1 MIVGLTWPADHR
13 RAFRGAPLT
22 KKELLDRTRVG
33 FEDIDLPANIKE
45 AALVHL
51 EAWAEGDKFAGLM
64 EGGKDDYL
72 PLLDWMVSEGRFD
85 LLLDSFYQVMPFGT
99 GGRRGPVGIGPNRIN
114 PYTMASSIQGHVEYL
129 RDLAPDE
136 DRFEVVVAYD
146 VREYNDLRG
155 LYPRDL
161 PNPLLGFTSKDFA
174 HIAASV
180 YCAAGVR
187 VYMLPDE
194 PRDYISTPEL
204 SFFIRLLG
212 AHGGLNVSASHN
224 HPDDNGGKFYNAQ
237 GGQEIPPH
245 DERMVKIVEKIT
257 EVKSILY
264 TEALE
269 SGLMQPITEAFRK
282 AYVDHNLELR
292 LRAEPGPAK
301 IVFTPLH
308 GTGRNTVGRCLQEAG
323 FEEGKQ
329 FFTVEEQREYRGD
342 FANVRFRTPNPEVPE
357 SLEPAMAL
365 ARETGADVAL
375 GTDPDADRI
384 GAAVRNGDDMV
395 FVNGN
400 ELAVI
405 LTRYRLESLKRAGR
419 LPERAV
425 VIKTEVTT
433 ELMARIAR
441 DFGAQV
447 IGDLLVGFK
456 YVGDILHQLQLN
468 GSFGDIEAGEDDFV
482 IAAEESHG
490 LLLTPHIRDK
500 DAAGAAVV
508 LAELTSELKEQGRT
522 LYDYLVETYKR
533 YGYYRNSLRSTIMQ
547 GAAGTATMHAIQNEL
562 RTNPPS
568 EIGGLRVV
576 SVRDYWDEVTFGP
589 FLSETDRGARN
600 LISLTF
606 EGGLRAIIRPS
617 GTEPKNKVY
626 IEKGAEPIGVE
637 ASEEEFARMRQ
648 RVDQEVVDFSNAFMK
663 SMLALIDV
671 ALPDYA
677 MEISDLVSLENKRRF
692 VASFIPGFEERTLA
706 ARAGDLDEAAFNGW
720 IDGELGG
727 YGPDARLLV
736 ARSLRAY
743 LEAAGGDEPIR
754 EMQREVFFGRPNAA

>member
-1 MIVGLTWPADHR
+1 MT
-13 RAFRGAPLT
+13 T
-22 KKELLDRTRVG
+22 KHLLDRTRAG
-33 FEDIDLPANIKE
+33 FESIDLDEGIKE
-45 AALVHL
+45 AALGHL
-51 EAWAEGDKFAGLM
+51 AAWTEGDKFAGLM
-64 EGGKDDYL
+64 DAGKDDYL

-114 PYTMASSIQGHVEYL
+114 PYTIASSIQGHVEYL
-129 RDLAPDE
+129 RDLWPDE
-136 DRFEVVVAYD
+136 DQSEVFVAYD
-146 VREYNDLRG
+146 VRQYNDLRG

-204 SFFIRLLG
+204 SFFIRLMG

-237 GGQEIPPH
+237 GGQEIPPN
-245 DERMVKIVEKIT
+245 DERMVRIVERIT
-257 EVKSILY
+257 EVDAIPY
-264 TEALE
+264 AEALR
-269 SGLMQPITEAFRK
+269 SGLIQPITEVFRR
-282 AYVDHNLELR
+282 AYVDLNLGLR
-292 LRAEPGPAK
+292 LRADRGPAK

-323 FEEGKQ
+323 FEDGKQ

-342 FANVRFRTPNPEVPE
+342 FANVKFRTPNPEVPE

-384 GAAVRNGDDMV
+384 GAAVRRGNGDMV

-405 LTRYRLESLKRAGR
+405 LTRYRLESLRRAER

-425 VIKTEVTT
+425 VIKTGVTT
-433 ELMARIAR
+433 ELMARIAA

-456 YVGDILHQLQLN
+456 YVGDILHHLQLKGRFRN
-468 GSFGDIEAGEDDFV
+468 VEATEDDFV

-490 LLLTPHIRDK
+490 LLLTPHIHDK
-500 DAAGAAVV
+500 DAGGAAVV
-508 LAELTSELKEQGRT
+508 LAELTSDLKEQGRT

-547 GAAGTATMHAIQNEL
+547 GAAGTAAMRAIQNEL
-562 RTNPPS
+562 RANPPS

-576 SVRDYWDEVTFGP
+576 SVRDYWDEETFGP
-589 FLSETDRGARN
+589 FLSETDRSARN

-606 EGGLRAIIRPS
+606 EGGLRTIVRPS

-626 IEKGAEPIGVE
+626 IEKGAEPIGVG
-637 ASEEEFARMRQ
+637 ASEEEFEQMRQ
-648 RVDQEVVDFSNAFMK
+648 RVDQEVVGFSNAFMR

-671 ALPDYA
+671 SLPDYA

-692 VASFIPGFEERTLA
+692 VDSFVPGFEERTRA
-706 ARAGDLDEAAFNGW
+706 ARAGDLGEAAFNGW
-720 IDGELGG
+720 IDEELGG
-727 YGPDARLLV
+727 YGPDAQLLV
-736 ARSLRAY
+736 ARAFRAY
-743 LEAAGGDEPIR
+743 LESAGGDEAIR
-754 EMQREVFFGRPNAA
+754 EMQRKVFFGTGSFL

>member
-1 MIVGLTWPADHR
+1 M
-13 RAFRGAPLT
+13 T
-22 KKELLDRTRVG
+22 KEELFERTRVG
-33 FEDIDLPANIKE
+33 FESIDLPEDIKT
-45 AALVHL
+45 AALGHL
-51 EAWAEGDKFAGLM
+51 ETWAEGDKFVGLM
-64 EGGKDDYL
+64 EAGKEDYR
-72 PLLDWMVSEGRFD
+72 PLLDWMVSEGCFD

-114 PYTMASSIQGHVEYL
+114 PYTIASSIQGHVEYL
-129 RDLAPDE
+129 RDLLPDE
-136 DRFEVVVAYD
+136 ERFEVVVAYD
-146 VREYNDLRG
+146 VRQYNDLRG

-161 PNPLLGFTSKDFA
+161 LNPLLGFTSKDFA

-204 SFFIRLLG
+204 SFFIQILG
-212 AHGGLNVSASHN
+212 SDGGLNVSASHN

-237 GGQEIPPH
+237 GGQEIPPY
-245 DERMVKIVEKIT
+245 DGRMVKIVEKIT
-257 EVKSILY
+257 RVDSVSY
-264 TEALE
+264 TEALG
-269 SGLMQPITEAFRK
+269 SGLIQPITEALRR
-282 AYVDHNLELR
+282 AYVDLNLGLR
-292 LRAEPGPAK
+292 LRPEPGPAK

-323 FEEGKQ
+323 FEDGKQ

-365 ARETGADVAL
+365 AREKGADVAL

-384 GAAVRNGDDMV
+384 GAAVRRGDDMV

-405 LTRYRLESLKRAGR
+405 LTRYRLESLRRAGR
-419 LPERAV
+419 LPKRPV

-433 ELMARIAR
+433 ELMARIAA

-456 YVGDILHQLQLN
+456 YVGDILHQLDLN
-468 GSFGDIEAGEDDFV
+468 GRFRDVEAGIEDFV

-490 LLLTPHIRDK
+490 LLLTPRIHDK

-508 LAELTSELKEQGRT
+508 LAELTSDLKEQGRT

-547 GAAGTATMHAIQNEL
+547 GAAGTATMRAIQNQL

-576 SVRDYWDEVTFGP
+576 SARDYWDEGIFGP

-637 ASEEEFARMRQ
+637 ASDEEFEQMREQ
-648 RVDQEVVDFSNAFMK
+648 VDQEVVAFSNAFMK

-671 ALPDYA
+671 ELPAYA

-692 VASFIPGFEERTLA
+692 VDSFIPGFEERTRA
-706 ARAGDLDEAAFNGW
+706 VTAGDLDEATLNGW
-720 IDGELGG
+720 IDEELGV

-736 ARSLRAY
+736 ARGLRAY
-743 LEAAGGDEPIR
+743 LESAVGGGDADR
-754 EMQREVFFGRPNAA
+754 EMRERVFFGVG

>member
-1 MIVGLTWPADHR
+1 MT
-13 RAFRGAPLT
+13 T
-22 KKELLDRTRVG
+22 KNLLETTRDG
-33 FEDIDLPANIKE
+33 FGNIDLDADIKE
-45 AALVHL
+45 SALGHL
-51 EAWAEGDKFAGLM
+51 EEWLEGGKFAGLM
-64 EGGKDDYL
+64 EAGKGDYL
-72 PLLDWMVSEGRFD
+72 PLLEWMVSEGRFD

-114 PYTMASSIQGHVEYL
+114 PYTIASSIQGHVEYL
-129 RDLAPDE
+129 RDLWPDE
-136 DRFEVVVAYD
+136 DQFEVFVAYD
-146 VREYNDLRG
+146 VRQYNDLRG

-174 HIAASV
+174 HIAASI
-180 YCAAGVR
+180 YCAAGFR

-204 SFFIRLLG
+204 SFFIRLMG

-224 HPDDNGGKFYNAQ
+224 HPDDNGAKFYNAR
-237 GGQEIPPH
+237 GGQEIPPN
-245 DERMVKIVEKIT
+245 DERMVRIVEKIT
-257 EVKSILY
+257 EVDATPY
-264 TEALE
+264 AEALR
-269 SGLMQPITEAFRK
+269 SGLIQPITEVFRR
-282 AYVDHNLELR
+282 AYVNLNLELR
-292 LRAEPGPAK
+292 LRSEPGPAK

-342 FANVRFRTPNPEVPE
+342 FAHVRFRTPNPEVPE

-365 ARETGADVAL
+365 ARETGADLAL

-405 LTRYRLESLKRAGR
+405 LTRYRLDSLKRAGR

-456 YVGDILHQLQLN
+456 YVGDILHHLQLK
-468 GSFGDIEAGEDDFV
+468 GRFRHVEATEDDFV

-490 LLLTPHIRDK
+490 LLLTPHIHDK

-508 LAELTSELKEQGRT
+508 LAELTSDLKEQGRT
-522 LYDYLVETYKR
+522 LNDYLLETYKR
-533 YGYYRNSLRSTIMQ
+533 YGYFRNSLRSTIMQ
-547 GAAGTATMHAIQNEL
+547 GAAGTAAMLAIQNEM

-568 EIGGLRVV
+568 EIGGLAVV
-576 SVRDYWDEVTFGP
+576 SVRDYWDEKTFGP
-589 FLSETDRGARN
+589 FLSETDRSSRN

-606 EGGLRAIIRPS
+606 EGGLRAIVRPS

-626 IEKGAEPIGVE
+626 IEKGSEPIGME
-637 ASEEEFARMRQ
+637 ASDEEFESVRRQ
-648 RVDQEVVDFSNAFMK
+648 VDQDVVNFSNAFMR

-671 ALPDYA
+671 SLPDYA

-692 VASFIPGFEERTLA
+692 VDSFIPGFEERT
-706 ARAGDLDEAAFNGW
+706 RAIRASELDRKACNDW
-720 IDGELGG
+720 IDEELDG

-736 ARSLRAY
+736 ARGFRAY
-743 LEAAGGDEPIR
+743 LESAGAGERIR
-754 EMQREVFFGRPNAA
+754 EIQHEIFFGAG

>member
-1 MIVGLTWPADHR
+1 MT
-13 RAFRGAPLT
+13 T
-22 KKELLDRTRVG
+22 KNLLETTRDG
-33 FEDIDLPANIKE
+33 FDNIDLSEDIKE
-45 AALVHL
+45 AALGHL

-64 EGGKDDYL
+64 EKGKGDYL
-72 PLLDWMVSEGRFD
+72 PLLEWMVSKGRFD

-114 PYTMASSIQGHVEYL
+114 PYTIASSIQGHVEYL

-136 DRFEVVVAYD
+136 DQFEVVVAYD
-146 VREYNDLRG
+146 VREYNDLWG
-155 LYPRDL
+155 LYPREL
-161 PNPLLGFTSKDFA
+161 PNPLFGFTSKDFA

-224 HPDDNGGKFYNAQ
+224 HPDDNGEKFYNAQ
-237 GGQEIPPH
+237 GGQEIPPN
-245 DERMVKIVEKIT
+245 DERMVRIAERIT
-257 EVKSILY
+257 EVDAIPY
-264 TEALE
+264 AEALG
-269 SGLMQPITEAFRK
+269 SGLIQPITEAFRR
-282 AYVDHNLELR
+282 AYVDLNLGLR
-292 LRAEPGPAK
+292 LRSEAGPAK

-323 FEEGKQ
+323 FEDGKQ
-329 FFTVEEQREYRGD
+329 LFTVEEQREYRGD
-342 FANVRFRTPNPEVPE
+342 FANVKFRTPNPEIPE
-357 SLEPAMAL
+357 SLGPAIAL
-365 ARETGADVAL
+365 AAETGADVAL

-384 GAAVRNGDDMV
+384 GAAVRRSDGDMV

-405 LTRYRLESLKRAGR
+405 LTRYRLESLQAKGK
-419 LPERAV
+419 LPKRAV

-433 ELMARIAR
+433 ELMARIASA
-441 DFGAQV
+441 FGAQV

-456 YVGDILHQLQLN
+456 YVGDILHQLELQ
-468 GSFGDIEAGEDDFV
+468 GRFRDVEATPDDFV

-508 LAELTSELKEQGRT
+508 LAELTSDLKEQGRT

-533 YGYYRNSLRSTIMQ
+533 YGYFRNSLRSTIMQ
-547 GAAGTATMHAIQNEL
+547 GAAGTAAMRAIQNKL

-568 EIGGLRVV
+568 EIGGLAVV
-576 SVRDYWDEVTFGP
+576 SVRDYWDEQTFGP
-589 FLSETDRGARN
+589 FLSQTDRGSRN
-600 LISLTF
+600 LISFTF
-606 EGGLRAIIRPS
+606 EGGLRAIVRPS

-626 IEKGAEPIGVE
+626 IEKGSEPVGAE
-637 ASEEEFARMRQ
+637 ASEEAFESVRRQ
-648 RVDQEVVDFSNAFMK
+648 VDQDVVNFSNAFMK

-692 VASFIPGFEERTLA
+692 VDSFIPGFEERTRSL
-706 ARAGDLDEAAFNGW
+706 RAGDLGEAACNGW
-720 IDGELGG
+720 IDEQLDG

-736 ARSLRAY
+736 AKAFRSYVASASGDDPASQSLRR
-743 LEAAGGDEPIR
+743 I
-754 EMQREVFFGRPNAA
+754 QREIFLGPAGEA